1 MAILVFQRV
10 NYWGAI
16 GIDAFRL
23 GGQGSRRPGLLGAG
37 WPISVSFAV
46 AVFGAVYWVSGR
58 VPAGEQADPVTVSLA
73 RRLAER
79 MALPAP
85 RFVRHQ
91 PGWTAGAVRVG
102 RGYGLVIG
110 EEVEARHREA
120 VLAHELAHVV
130 AGDLAWEPF
139 TDGIARIVTPT
150 VRKLPPIALGVFP
163 FLLLGAP
170 LARAT
175 ELRADDIAATHV
187 STYPSVI
194 KEVAAIV
201 GSRET
206 LLYPSLEARARRSAR
221 RSIRI

>member
-1 MAILVFQRV
+1 MKIALLRWGSLMVNVVVLV
-10 NYWGAI
+10 GA
-16 GIDAFRL
+16 
-23 GGQGSRRPGLLGAG
+23 PWLLGVW
-37 WPISVSFAV
+37 WPISVLFAV
-46 AVFGAVYWVSGR
+46 AVFGSVYWASGR
-58 VPAGEQADPVTVSLA
+58 APVGEQADPVTVSLA

-79 MALPAP
+79 MALTPP

-120 VLAHELAHVV
+120 VLAHELAHVA
-130 AGDLAWEPF
+130 AGDLGWEPF
-139 TDGIARIVTPT
+139 TDGIARILTPT

-163 FLLLGAP
+163 FFLLGAP

-175 ELRADDIAATHV
+175 ELRADDLAAAHV

-194 KEVAAIV
+194 KEVASIM

-221 RSIRI
+221 RSMSL